1 MCVLF
6 RAECLQMGSLIKLL
20 LLCCATLEIYGTE
33 DARPLLTTKYGQLL
47 GNTVGAKETDRLVH
61 VFMGVPFAKPPIGP
75 LRFEAPQPPE
85 PWSSVREATAAPP
98 MCLQDKRG
106 MEDLAEFFKAK
117 FDFPPVS
124 EDCLYLNVFTPAD
137 RGENP
142 ELPVMVFIHGGALT
156 MGGASMFEGSAL
168 CAYENVVVVSIQ
180 YRLGIMGFFS
190 SGDKEVR
197 GNFGF
202 LDQVAALQWVRD
214 NIKDFG
220 GNPQSVTIFGESAG
234 GVSVSAQVL
243 SPLSK
248 GLFHKAIAESGVAIL
263 PGLMTSK
270 TEEILPLLSVVAN
283 ISSCSVSDLVG
294 CLKKKTEDEIV
305 AITAAMRFVMF
316 PAVVDGVFLP
326 KPAEEILA
334 AKESNPVPF
343 LIGINNHE
351 FGWILPLALNI
362 TGYREGMEKKDI
374 QAILGALPL
383 LKTVSN
389 VIPFIMEEYFGDTND
404 PKELRNNFLDLVGD
418 IIFVIPALRTAKYH
432 RDSGLPVYLY
442 EFQHR
447 PSLYDN
453 SKDDFVKAD
462 HGDELYFVL
471 GGPFLN
477 GDAIF
482 QSDGTDEEKNLSKT
496 MMKYWANF
504 ARNGDPNGPGLVEW
518 PAYDED
524 KDYLEINLKQKSSWR
539 LKEGR
544 LKFWTVTLPEKIR
557 MIKEGK
563 QMHIEL

>member
-270 TEEILPLLSVVAN
+270 NEEILPLLSVVAN

>member
-294 CLKKKTEDEIV
+294 CLKKKTEDEII

>member
-294 CLKKKTEDEIV
+294 CLKKKTEDEII
-305 AITAAMRFVMF
+305 AITAAMRFLVF

-351 FGWILPLALNI
+351 FGWILPLSLNI
-362 TGYREGMEKKDI
+362 TGYREGMEKKNI
-374 QAILGALPL
+374 QATLGALPL

>member
-1 MCVLF
+1 MF

-75 LRFEAPQPPE
+75 LRFEAPQPLE

-142 ELPVMVFIHGGALT
+142 ELPVMVFIHGGGLT
-156 MGGASMFEGSAL
+156 MGGASMFEGTAL

-270 TEEILPLLSVVAN
+270 NEEILPLLSVVAN

-432 RDSGLPVYLY
+432 RDSGLPVYFY

-447 PSLYDN
+447 PSMFAD

-462 HGDELYFVL
+462 HGDELYFVV
-471 GGPFLN
+471 GGPFLKSGILFKSN
-477 GDAIF
+477 G
-482 QSDGTDEEKNLSKT
+482 TEEEKILSKT
-496 MMKYWANF
+496 IMKYWANF
-504 ARNGDPNGPGLVEW
+504 ARNGDPNGLGLAEW
-518 PAYDED
+518 PKYDED
-524 KDYLEINLKQKSSWR
+524 EDYLEINLTQKSSQR
-539 LKEGR
+539 LKGGT
-544 LKFWTVTLPEKIR
+544 LKFWTITLPDK
-557 MIKEGK
+557 IKELMEEKGE
-563 QMHIEL
+563 HVEL

>member
-294 CLKKKTEDEIV
+294 CLKKKTEDEII
-305 AITAAMRFVMF
+305 AITAAMRFLVF

>member
-142 ELPVMVFIHGGALT
+142 ELPVMVFIHGGGLT
-156 MGGASMFEGSAL
+156 MGGASMFEGTAL

-270 TEEILPLLSVVAN
+270 NEEILPLLSVVAN

>member
-1 MCVLF
+1 
-6 RAECLQMGSLIKLL
+6 MGSLIKVL

-294 CLKKKTEDEIV
+294 CLKKKTEDEII
-305 AITAAMRFVMF
+305 AITAAMRFLVF

-351 FGWILPLALNI
+351 FGWILPLSLNI
-362 TGYREGMEKKDI
+362 TGYREGMEKKNI
-374 QAILGALPL
+374 QATLGALPL